1 MRRLAVPAHVHVC
14 VDGDHV
20 VFLDL
25 KSDRYWALPAA
36 STRGFSA
43 QVERWSVR
51 CANDDDAPS
60 ADAAMLETLC
70 ARGLLCRTGS
80 ALRDE
85 ATVACADGAEI
96 TGAPTPRRDLTMTR
110 AATPRRMRVV
120 SFIYAATVAAVT
132 LKARGLQ
139 HAVARTGR
147 RRLARSRASSAPCSD
162 VDSAAELVASF
173 ERLRPLLFSARD
185 ACLFNSL
192 ALIEFL
198 AYHDC
203 YPHLLLGVRARPFAA
218 HCWVQLDDTVLN
230 DGVEHVSR
238 YTPIMV
244 A

>member
-1 MRRLAVPAHVHVC
+1 LALPAHVHVC
-14 VDGDHV
+14 ADGDHV

-25 KSDRYWALPAA
+25 KSDRYWALPAV

-43 QVERWSVR
+43 QVKRWSVR
-51 CANDDDAPS
+51 RADDDDAPS
-60 ADAAMLETLC
+60 ADAATLETLC
-70 ARGLLCRTGS
+70 ARGLLC
-80 ALRDE
+80 DE
-85 ATVACADGAEI
+85 ASGLCDEASVASSDGGEVA
-96 TGAPTPRRDLTMTR
+96 GAPTPRRDLTMTR
-110 AATPRRMRVV
+110 SAAPRSTRLA
-120 SFIYAATVAAVT
+120 SFVYAATVAALT

-139 HAVARTGR
+139 HAVARTSQ
-147 RRLARSRASSAPCSD
+147 RRLARSRASSVPRND
-162 VDSAAELVASF
+162 FDSAAELVASF

-185 ACLFNSL
+185 ACLFHSF

-198 AYHDC
+198 AQHDC

-230 DGVEHVSR
+230 DAVEHVSR